1 MLNFFYRARNK
12 KGFTLIELIVVIA
25 ILGILALI
33 AIPRFAGVRG
43 TANQGVAISNLT
55 NIQRAAEMAAAT
67 ENVDIGDVTEDAVNT
82 ALGQD
87 IDSLD
92 GQPTGADYSWDVV
105 DGLASVDD
113 IDVPG
118 DLGEDFDYS
127 DIVSN

>member
-43 TANQGVAISNLT
+43 TANEGVAVSNLT

-67 ENVDIGDVTEDAVNT
+67 HNVAIGSVTTTQLET
-82 ALGQD
+82 ALGQTLA
-87 IDSLD
+87 SMN
-92 GQPTGADYSWDVV
+92 GKPTGATYTFSG
-105 DGLASVDD
+105 GLATVSG
-113 IDVPG
+113 ISVPG
-118 DLGEDFDYS
+118 PRGAGFNYS
-127 DIVSN
+127 NIASN